1 MQNRPLPHINID
13 KESLSADIYDMID
26 DDEYTTIESY
36 EDNAE
41 YISASGVYVI
51 PYKASTQ
58 QNFSARFHSVDTSNH
73 TMRAAGHRESLRNDN
88 VNQASSSAVSES
100 LSVNED
106 NTLMESDGRSDN
118 YILDAEIFDTDS
130 QPIV

>member
-26 DDEYTTIESY
+26 DDEYATIESY

-51 PYKASTQ
+51 PHTAATQ
-58 QNFSARFHSVDTSNH
+58 QNFSAHFHSFENDTSNH
-73 TMRAAGHRESLRNDN
+73 TIRVASHRESLGHDY
-88 VNQASSSAVSES
+88 VNQAASSAGSES
-100 LSVNED
+100 LSVNEN
-106 NTLMESDGRSDN
+106 NTPMESDGRSEN
-118 YILDAEIFDTDS
+118 HILDAEI
-130 QPIV
+130 V

>member
-26 DDEYTTIESY
+26 DDEYTPIESY

-51 PYKASTQ
+51 PYTTATQ
-58 QNFSARFHSVDTSNH
+58 QNFSARFHSVKNDASNH
-73 TMRAAGHRESLRNDN
+73 TIRAANQRESLRRDY
-88 VNQASSSAVSES
+88 VNQAASSAVSES
-100 LSVNED
+100 LSVNEN
-106 NTLMESDGRSDN
+106 NTAMESDWRSDN
-118 YILDAEIFDTDS
+118 YILDAEI
-130 QPIV
+130 V

>member
-1 MQNRPLPHINID
+1 MRSRPLPHINID

-51 PYKASTQ
+51 PHTAATQ
-58 QNFSARFHSVDTSNH
+58 QNFSAPFHSVKNDTSNH
-73 TMRAAGHRESLRNDN
+73 TIRAASHRESLRNDY
-88 VNQASSSAVSES
+88 VNQASSSTVSES
-100 LSVNED
+100 LSVKDYNSS
-106 NTLMESDGRSDN
+106 SDGRSDN
-118 YILDAEIFDTDS
+118 YILDAEIA
-130 QPIV
+130 